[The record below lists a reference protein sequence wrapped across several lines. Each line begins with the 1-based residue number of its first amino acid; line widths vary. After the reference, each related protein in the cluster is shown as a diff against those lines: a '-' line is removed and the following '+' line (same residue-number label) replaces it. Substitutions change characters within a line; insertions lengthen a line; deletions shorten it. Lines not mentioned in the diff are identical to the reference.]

1 VITLRQLNHSVF
13 GVLDDAKLEAF
24 HVGKLSK
31 LTRLLLKS
39 YSLPRGTRKHFLL
52 ENLRKVT

>member
-1 VITLRQLNHSVF
+1 MALSQLNHCVF

-31 LTRLLLKS
+31 LTRSLFKS
-39 YSLPRGTRKHFLL
+39 YSLPGGTRKHFLL